1 MSFEIYINRGIEFA
15 RKADY
20 NNALNNLNKAI
31 ELNSRSPE
39 AFYNRSRVYLKLEKL
54 KESMRDIS
62 SAIEINPS
70 LADLYGHRGTL
81 FCHTA
86 EFDKALADMELALK
100 LENANDFRWAC
111 RAWVKDKMGDLKGAL
126 ADYEKAL
133 ELDPDNP
140 ITLNNIGLV
149 EQKLNYSKEN
159 TSRRFDKADSLAKE
173 LFDKPLQDQPA
184 SEVQRIF
191 EEKLELKEKSK
202 DAAKAK
208 MSTRHVTQTLKG
220 IFTDKKERGEFISF
234 IKKSFYK

>member
-1 MSFEIYINRGIEFA
+1 MSFEIYINKGVEFA

-20 NNALNNLNKAI
+20 DNALSNLNKAI
-31 ELNSRSPE
+31 ELNPRSPE

-81 FCHTA
+81 FCHTS

-100 LENANDFRWAC
+100 LENTNDFRWAC

-140 ITLNNIGLV
+140 VTLNNIGLV
-149 EQKLNYSKEN
+149 EQKLNYSKKS
-159 TSRRFDKADSLAKE
+159 TSNRFDKADNLAKE
-173 LFDKPLQDQPA
+173 LFDKPLEGQEA
-184 SEVQRIF
+184 SEIQRIF
-191 EEKLELKEKSK
+191 EEKLDLKEKSNET
-202 DAAKAK
+202 ANEK
-208 MSTRHVTQTLKG
+208 MSARHVTQTLKG
-220 IFTDKKERGEFISF
+220 ILTDKKERGAFISF